1 MPRTSPE
8 PVGGFHHPVHITFAD
23 SNDAYSDHREI
34 LIKLSDNI
42 TSFTIFIKWCVIVE
56 RFSAPPRHRLLVC
69 SNFVNGDLMI
79 RYSHYSHTS
88 TIFHENIT
96 IVSRDT
102 LKDNPN
108 IIIF

>member
-42 TSFTIFIKWCVIVE
+42 TSFTIFIKWCFIVE
-56 RFSAPPRHRLLVC
+56 SFHFSAPPRHRLLVC
-69 SNFVNGDLMI
+69 SNFVNNDLMI
-79 RYSHYSHTS
+79 LTLFSHFNYFS
-88 TIFHENIT
+88 
-96 IVSRDT
+96 
-102 LKDNPN
+102 
-108 IIIF
+108 

>member
-56 RFSAPPRHRLLVC
+56 RFSAPPRHRLLTC
-69 SNFVNGDLMI
+69 SNFVNSDLMI
-79 RYSHYSHTS
+79 HIILTLQLFFMKTS
-88 TIFHENIT
+88 LSL
-96 IVSRDT
+96 VVT
-102 LKDNPN
+102 L
-108 IIIF
+108 

>member
-42 TSFTIFIKWCVIVE
+42 TSFTIFIKWCVIVK

-69 SNFVNGDLMI
+69 SNFVNSDLMI
-79 RYSHYSHTS
+79 HIILTLQLFFMKTS
-88 TIFHENIT
+88 LSL
-96 IVSRDT
+96 VVT
-102 LKDNPN
+102 L
-108 IIIF
+108 

>member
-34 LIKLSDNI
+34 LIKLLSDNI
-42 TSFTIFIKWCVIVE
+42 TSFTIFIKWCVIVK

-69 SNFVNGDLMI
+69 SNFVNSDLMI
-79 RYSHYSHTS
+79 LTLFSHFNYFS
-88 TIFHENIT
+88 
-96 IVSRDT
+96 
-102 LKDNPN
+102 
-108 IIIF
+108 

>member
-69 SNFVNGDLMI
+69 SNFVNSDLMI
-79 RYSHYSHTS
+79 HIILTLQLFFMKTS
-88 TIFHENIT
+88 LSL
-96 IVSRDT
+96 VVT
-102 LKDNPN
+102 L
-108 IIIF
+108 

>member
-8 PVGGFHHPVHITFAD
+8 PVGGFQHPVHITFAD

-56 RFSAPPRHRLLVC
+56 RFSSPPRHRLLVC
-69 SNFVNGDLMI
+69 SNFVNSDLMI
-79 RYSHYSHTS
+79 HIILTLQLFFMKTS
-88 TIFHENIT
+88 LSL
-96 IVSRDT
+96 VVT
-102 LKDNPN
+102 L
-108 IIIF
+108 

>member
-56 RFSAPPRHRLLVC
+56 RFSAPPRHRLLVF
-69 SNFVNGDLMI
+69 SNFVKSDLMI
-79 RYSHYSHTS
+79 HIILTLQLFFMKTS
-88 TIFHENIT
+88 LSL
-96 IVSRDT
+96 VVT
-102 LKDNPN
+102 L
-108 IIIF
+108 

>member
-69 SNFVNGDLMI
+69 SNFVNSDLMI
-79 RYSHYSHTS
+79 
-88 TIFHENIT
+88 
-96 IVSRDT
+96 
-102 LKDNPN
+102 N
-108 IIIF
+108 IILTLQLFFMKTSLSLVVTL

>member
-34 LIKLSDNI
+34 LI
-42 TSFTIFIKWCVIVE
+42 TILQVLKFFIKWCVIVE

-69 SNFVNGDLMI
+69 SNFVNSDL
-79 RYSHYSHTS
+79 RVETWYRGRTVTSHCYCTS
-88 TIFHENIT
+88 VVALLGGKN
-96 IVSRDT
+96 
-102 LKDNPN
+102 
-108 IIIF
+108 

>member
-42 TSFTIFIKWCVIVE
+42 TSFTNFHKVVC
-56 RFSAPPRHRLLVC
+56 HR
-69 SNFVNGDLMI
+69 
-79 RYSHYSHTS
+79 
-88 TIFHENIT
+88 
-96 IVSRDT
+96 
-102 LKDNPN
+102 
-108 IIIF
+108 

>member
-1 MPRTSPE
+1 MPRTSPG
-8 PVGGFHHPVHITFAD
+8 PVGGFRHPVHITFAD

-69 SNFVNGDLMI
+69 SNFVNSDLMI
-79 RYSHYSHTS
+79 HIILTLQLFFMKTS
-88 TIFHENIT
+88 LSL
-96 IVSRDT
+96 VVT
-102 LKDNPN
+102 L
-108 IIIF
+108 

>member
-34 LIKLSDNI
+34 LIKLS
-42 TSFTIFIKWCVIVE
+42 FTIFIKWCVIVE

-69 SNFVNGDLMI
+69 SNFVNSDLMI
-79 RYSHYSHTS
+79 HIILTLQLFFMKTS
-88 TIFHENIT
+88 LSL
-96 IVSRDT
+96 VVT
-102 LKDNPN
+102 L
-108 IIIF
+108 

>member
-69 SNFVNGDLMI
+69 SNFVKSDLMI
-79 RYSHYSHTS
+79 HIILTLQLFFMKTS
-88 TIFHENIT
+88 LSL
-96 IVSRDT
+96 VVT
-102 LKDNPN
+102 L
-108 IIIF
+108 

>member
-56 RFSAPPRHRLLVC
+56 SFSAPPRHRLLTC
-69 SNFVNGDLMI
+69 SNFVNRDLMI
-79 RYSHYSHTS
+79 HVILKLQIFFMKTS
-88 TIFHENIT
+88 LSL
-96 IVSRDT
+96 VVT
-102 LKDNPN
+102 L
-108 IIIF
+108 

>member
-8 PVGGFHHPVHITFAD
+8 PVGGFHHSVHITFAD

-69 SNFVNGDLMI
+69 SNFVNSDLMI
-79 RYSHYSHTS
+79 HIILTLQLFFMKTS
-88 TIFHENIT
+88 LSL
-96 IVSRDT
+96 VVT
-102 LKDNPN
+102 L
-108 IIIF
+108 